1 MQNSIWKLTALAG
14 VIGATCLVVLLIRQD
29 TAGTPPEVTTVDAD
43 SVLGD
48 PQESPDNPD
57 AFANGVSDD
66 SVPNQ
71 TEPPQDDTSL
81 AQDDAFL
88 PFPDDAR
95 QPGEAGID
103 FRDPSGKSQPTT
115 PRGVAGNTGQ
125 SSVVPPDE
133 FRPDEPQ
140 SAEPQSAEPQSAEPQ
155 FVSSP
160 TAPATNARPSEPNP
174 FELLGAEA
182 SATADSA
189 ETGGAQESDP
199 PAQPAFPAG
208 ADTGPALI
216 AHDEPQQTTPQ
227 REPPGLIFQAAGDRP
242 AVAQPIPTV
251 QTGDVSESDAGSAP
265 GAKAS
270 AGVEPFATDN
280 AAPATLPAD
289 PPAFQPF
296 EDVET
301 EADAVS
307 DDTAKPAPPRS
318 IPDAFPPANAV
329 PDGQVNAPAEDFPTL
344 DLFDDRPPAAAKP
357 PAIKPQAPIP
367 AKPAELPNLDTADS
381 AAGPSIGSPDVSRE
395 SEAAAPAAEPATAA
409 QPPAGNLDAFLGD
422 GTITGDTVEDTLR
435 PQLKI
440 EKKAPSTAVLGQPL
454 IYHILVNNVGTTT
467 ATDVVVE
474 DRIPKGTKLT
484 GTIPRAELI
493 EGRLVWRLG
502 QLQPGKQSKIS
513 VRVIPIEE
521 GAIGSV
527 ATVTSV
533 AEVATRTQIV
543 APKLK
548 IDVNSDQRVRI
559 GDSIVCNF
567 TVTNQGDV
575 GATNVWIRNVIPD
588 GLRHPDGQDLE
599 HKIGKL
605 GPGASYEVQLTLQ
618 AVTAG
623 KRVNNVSITA
633 DGGIKLTTKSIV
645 DVQPNRLILARSGPS
660 KRYVGRMAIYENRVT
675 NRSSEQVT
683 NTTLVEQLPE
693 GMEFVEASHA
703 GRFDQTKR
711 TVSWDFEQLNPQ
723 ESRTVSLK
731 LLPQDTGKK
740 TSVVQ
745 VIEAS
750 GGKTQTV
757 SHTQITGFASLGLD
771 VSEVNRPMAVGEQ
784 VRLTVRTRNRGTS
797 EATNVQVQCRIPKEF
812 ELLAVT
818 AEKRPVKFTRA
829 GDLIKLDPIVKLP
842 GRSQSDFE
850 VLLRARS
857 AARTRLQFEIV
868 ADELDQALGRDEAI
882 LIFQDQP

>member
-14 VIGATCLVVLLIRQD
+14 VIGATCLVVLLIRQN
-29 TAGTPPEVTTVDAD
+29 TTSTPLEVATVDTD
-43 SVLGD
+43 TVLGD
-48 PQESPDNPD
+48 TQAPAENAVHS
-57 AFANGVSDD
+57 GHGLSDD
-66 SVPNQ
+66 SVPSQ
-71 TEPPQDDTSL
+71 TEPPQGEASR
-81 AQDDAFL
+81 AQDDAFV
-88 PFPDDAR
+88 PFPDDKR
-95 QPGEAGID
+95 QPGESGID
-103 FRDPSGKSQPTT
+103 FRDPSGGPERSGSNAVGENIAESPTVPT
-115 PRGVAGNTGQ
+115 EAPR
-125 SSVVPPDE
+125 
-133 FRPDEPQ
+133 
-140 SAEPQSAEPQSAEPQ
+140 

-160 TAPATNARPSEPNP
+160 TAPGNAVTNTNPGETNP
-174 FELLGAEA
+174 FELLGADTPVPPKSVDPNTPRESGPLA
-182 SATADSA
+182 KPTFSA
-189 ETGGAQESDP
+189 P
-199 PAQPAFPAG
+199 

-216 AHDEPQQTTPQ
+216 AHDERDQTRPE
-227 REPPGLIFQAAGDRP
+227 REAPGLIFQAAGDRP
-242 AVAQPIPTV
+242 AVGQRTPTV
-251 QTGDVSESDAGSAP
+251 KTSDVFETDTDPARGTHDSEPAETPASDPFPVPNDNGS
-265 GAKAS
+265 
-270 AGVEPFATDN
+270 
-280 AAPATLPAD
+280 PATPAD
-289 PPAFQPF
+289 NPNAFQPF
-296 EDVET
+296 ADVESHA
-301 EADAVS
+301 ADA
-307 DDTAKPAPPRS
+307 TAEDATPAVPRS
-318 IPDAFPPANAV
+318 IPDAFPTATTV
-329 PDGQVNAPAEDFPTL
+329 PNGKANAPADDFPTL
-344 DLFDDRPPAAAKP
+344 DLFDTEQQP
-357 PAIKPQAPIP
+357 ISTPQTPLP
-367 AKPAELPNLDTADS
+367 AKPAELPNLDAADS
-381 AAGPSIGSPDVSRE
+381 GAGPSIGSPELSRE
-395 SEAAAPAAEPATAA
+395 REAAPRPAEPATSA
-409 QPPAGNLDAFLGD
+409 QPPAGGRADALLGD
-422 GTITGDTVEDTLR
+422 GTITGETVEDTLR

-467 ATDVVVE
+467 AADVVVE

-502 QLQPGKQSKIS
+502 QLPPGKQSKIS

-521 GAIGSV
+521 GQVGSV

-548 IDVNSDQRVRI
+548 IEVNSDQRVRI
-559 GDSIVCNF
+559 GDSIMCNF
-567 TVTNQGDV
+567 TITNQGQV
-575 GATNVWIRNVIPD
+575 AATNVWLRNVIPD

-618 AVTAG
+618 AVSAG
-623 KRVNNVSITA
+623 PRVNNVSVTA
-633 DGGIKLTTKSIV
+633 DGGLKVSTTSIV
-645 DVQPNRLILARSGPS
+645 NVQPNRLILARSGPS
-660 KRYVGRMAIYENRVT
+660 KRYVGRLAIYENRVT
-675 NRSSEQVT
+675 NKSSERVT
-683 NTTLVEQLPE
+683 NTTVVEQLPE
-693 GMEFVEASHA
+693 GMEFVEASHS

-784 VRLTVRTRNRGTS
+784 VRLTVRTRNRGSS
-797 EATNVQVQCRIPKEF
+797 EATNVQVQCRIPNEF
-812 ELLAVT
+812 ELLGVT
-818 AEKRPVKFTRA
+818 AEKRPVKFTRV
-829 GDLIKLDPIVKLP
+829 GDLIKLDPIAKLP

-850 VLLRARS
+850 VLLRARA
-857 AARTRLQFEIV
+857 AARTHLRFEIV